1 MLPHIP
7 VTTLVTEA
15 SFGRYCEIGSHSF
28 VEDASLGDYSYFG
41 AGCYLQH
48 CTIGKFANLAA
59 NVRIGATRHPME
71 RPTLHHFTY
80 RRALYGF
87 GGDDADFFAARR
99 AQRVTVGHDTWIGHG
114 AIVMPGVTI
123 GDGSVVGAGA
133 VVTRNVPSYA
143 IVVGNPARVMRYRFT
158 PVIVVALQRIR
169 WWEWPHEALEAALS
183 DFSGSIEA
191 FVAKYD
197 RREHA

>member
-7 VTTLVTEA
+7 ATTLVTEA

-71 RPTLHHFTY
+71 RPSLHHFTY

-87 GGDDADFFAARR
+87 GADDADFFAARR
-99 AQRVTVGHDTWIGHG
+99 ASCATALRRLSW
-114 AIVMPGVTI
+114 A
-123 GDGSVVGAGA
+123 
-133 VVTRNVPSYA
+133 PSSA
-143 IVVGNPARVMRYRFT
+143 SACGRGRTKR
-158 PVIVVALQRIR
+158 L
-169 WWEWPHEALEAALS
+169 
-183 DFSGSIEA
+183 
-191 FVAKYD
+191 
-197 RREHA
+197 RRP